1 MSSQGTARFG
11 GALCWGPAESAR
23 SGRPRWGK
31 AGRGPPF
38 SSPRRRGTH
47 VERVILKGASDE
59 HEDGKLQQRHDG
71 RQGHHQA
78 KELPEVLRGETGER
92 DEGLPASLRDP
103 PSKSRPGLPGCA
115 FVRPLLPPA
124 PVPGLPSPA
133 HTHTARRCSLH
144 LRPDYQTAEH
154 REGTVLGPGTRAGT
168 RTQAVPRGRGSGR
181 GVSVTRKRHTQK
193 QVTICQA
200 MGTPSEE
207 TGLV

>member
-38 SSPRRRGTH
+38 SSPRRGTH

-92 DEGLPASLRDP
+92 DEGLPASLGDP
-103 PSKSRPGLPGCA
+103 PSKFRPGLPGCA

-124 PVPGLPSPA
+124 LSQACPPPPTPTQHGAALSTSARTIKPQNTEKALCWALGRGQGPGL
-133 HTHTARRCSLH
+133 RLC
-144 LRPDYQTAEH
+144 
-154 REGTVLGPGTRAGT
+154 PGGAG
-168 RTQAVPRGRGSGR
+168 VGGG
-181 GVSVTRKRHTQK
+181 
-193 QVTICQA
+193 
-200 MGTPSEE
+200 
-207 TGLV
+207 